1 MTMRILIT
9 GASGLVGSALSER
22 LSTQGHSISR
32 LVRHQAN
39 TSRGEA
45 YWSPE
50 GGSVDKSGI
59 DQLKPEIVINLAGEN
74 IAGGRWNDERK
85 RKIRDSRVNGT
96 RALADTLAHLE
107 IKPKAFICASA
118 IGFYGSRGDEPL
130 TEDSS
135 PGEGFLAEV
144 CQEWE
149 EASERAAK
157 AGIRTVNLRIGV
169 VLSPEGGAL
178 KKMLLP
184 FKLGVGG
191 VIGSGRQYMSW
202 IALDDLVKVIEYAI
216 QNESLRG
223 PVNAVAP
230 DPVTNKEFTKTLGR
244 VLWRPTCLPMPAS
257 TARMLIG
264 EMADALLLASTRV
277 VPAKLEKSG
286 FKFDHPGLKGA
297 LTQLLK

>member
-1 MTMRILIT
+1 MRILIT
-9 GASGLVGSALSER
+9 GASGLVGSALCER
-22 LSTQGHSISR
+22 LSAQGHSISR

-39 TSRGEA
+39 ASRGEA
-45 YWSPE
+45 YWGPE
-50 GGSVDKSGI
+50 GGSIDKSGLEV
-59 DQLKPEIVINLAGEN
+59 LKPEIVVNLAGEN

-96 RALADTLAHLE
+96 RALADALSHLE
-107 IKPKAFICASA
+107 NKPKAFICASA

-130 TEDSS
+130 TEESA

-149 EASERAAK
+149 EASERVAK

-191 VIGSGRQYMSW
+191 VIGSGQQYMSW
-202 IALDDLVKVIEYAI
+202 IALEDLVNVIEYA
-216 QNESLRG
+216 
-223 PVNAVAP
+223 A
-230 DPVTNKEFTKTLGR
+230 LGQH
-244 VLWRPTCLPMPAS
+244 A
-257 TARMLIG
+257 G
-264 EMADALLLASTRV
+264 
-277 VPAKLEKSG
+277 
-286 FKFDHPGLKGA
+286 HPGKIRKIGV
-297 LTQLLK
+297 